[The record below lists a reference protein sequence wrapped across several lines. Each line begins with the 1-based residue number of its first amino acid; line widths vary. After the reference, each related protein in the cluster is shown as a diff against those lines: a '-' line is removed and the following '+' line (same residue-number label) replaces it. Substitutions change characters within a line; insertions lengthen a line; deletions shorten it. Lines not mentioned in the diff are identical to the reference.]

1 MHTNGNKNGMAC
13 TQMGISAS
21 WRIEFSKSD
30 KFEVTGLSQLC
41 YHSVMLITQEA
52 DKWTASA

>member
-1 MHTNGNKNGMAC
+1 MECLAHRWVLVQVGELSSQRVINL
-13 TQMGISAS
+13 
-21 WRIEFSKSD
+21 
-30 KFEVTGLSQLC
+30 KFTGPSQLC